1 MKGGFI
7 YEPEKESDFP
17 ICMAYDD
24 SEDIEIPRNFKT
36 SYQPP
41 YEDQGS
47 TGNCVAQTIANIMEV
62 MYHKMMG
69 KHNNFSVGFIYGNRK
84 KGQSK
89 SSGMTGYTAC
99 GNLCEDGDVKAC
111 EFESNYEV
119 PDIIDKVNEFKEQ
132 FPKWKESAYI
142 PKSYIRTKSEKE
154 VKKFIYKYDIPVMAV
169 VKVSKFW
176 YGEGYHAMALYGWK
190 NGDTAIMQ
198 NSWGEDSNAKIVE
211 LDFDDIKDFW
221 LINPFSLMNFT
232 DVPETHWAYGDIAK
246 AVENEIIL
254 GYPDGSFR
262 PSKDLTRAE
271 VAAIIYRM
279 LKEDGK
285 I

>member
-41 YEDQGS
+41 YEDQGTTS
-47 TGNCVAQTIANIMEV
+47 NCVSQVIANIMEV
-62 MYHKMMG
+62 IWYKITG
-69 KHNNFSVGFIYGNRK
+69 KHVNFSVGFPYGNRYD
-84 KGQSK
+84 GQSK
-89 SSGMTGYTAC
+89 SEGMTGYTAC
-99 GNLCEDGDVKAC
+99 GNLCKDGDVKASV
-111 EFESNYEV
+111 FECFYEV
-119 PDIIDKVNEFKEQ
+119 PDIIEKVKEFKEKN
-132 FPKWKESAYI
+132 PEWKKLTYI

-211 LDFDDIKDFW
+211 LDFDDIKEFW
-221 LINPFSLMNFT
+221 LIVPFLPAEFT
-232 DVPETHWAYGDIAK
+232 DIDDSHWAYNDVMSCVSKGI
-246 AVENEIIL
+246 VQ

-262 PSKDLTRAE
+262 PSNDVTRAE
-271 VAAIIYRM
+271 AAAIIYRM